1 MLKSREVT
9 MLDQYLK
16 RTVQR
21 LMKLAEKTP
30 ACVVAFLAGQLP
42 ARALLH
48 QHQLVLFGMVSRMPG
63 SVLHR
68 YATHI
73 LTSARPGAASWFQ
86 LIRDLCVMYN
96 LPHPLSIL
104 AQPTSKAVY
113 NRKVQSKITDY
124 WESELRAN
132 VLNLTSTPFFNPKY
146 MSLRSPHPLWLSAG
160 SNPFECRKAV
170 IAARMLSGR
179 YPTDRLCRHWSQNK
193 DGYCQLPACAPT
205 KSPGSLEHLLLNC
218 SALDQ
223 KREKL
228 VQLCLRLSS
237 DNDTLSS
244 ILVPKLYSDKKDIL
258 MQLILDCTVLPDV
271 IKARQDLGPDVQDKL
286 LYIGRTWCYTMH
298 RERLNQRG
306 LYSYR

>member
-1 MLKSREVT
+1 MAAYFAKIVSPIMMEGQQVQFSEEVEHVGLTRSPSGNLPHISGRFTAHRKVLDGLLPLGLARGHHGNPAASILIHRTYAIPVLYSGVAALVLKSREVT

-68 YATHI
+68 HATHI

-146 MSLRSPHPLWLSAG
+146 MSLRYPHPLWLSAG

-205 KSPGSLEHLLLNC
+205 KSPGSLEHLLLN
-218 SALDQ
+218 
-223 KREKL
+223 
-228 VQLCLRLSS
+228 
-237 DNDTLSS
+237 
-244 ILVPKLYSDKKDIL
+244 
-258 MQLILDCTVLPDV
+258 
-271 IKARQDLGPDVQDKL
+271 
-286 LYIGRTWCYTMH
+286 
-298 RERLNQRG
+298 
-306 LYSYR
+306 